1 MKDEYIRQ
9 LFPEVEEIESKELRN
24 KVVKIWVKAMEM
36 GGWNKID
43 DIPFTLIIATDKSLV
58 EHTRM
63 IVKMAMAV
71 ADERKDLD
79 RDAVIA
85 GALLH
90 DVGKLLE
97 YERKDGKVVKSGMGK
112 RIRHPVSGAA
122 LAMEEGLQDIAHII
136 AAHSKEGEFVERSK
150 EAILIHH
157 CDFIDF
163 EIEKAKVKK

>member
-1 MKDEYIRQ
+1 MERGGWD
-9 LFPEVEEIESKELRN
+9 EIES
-24 KVVKIWVKAMEM
+24 
-36 GGWNKID
+36 
-43 DIPFTLIIATDKSLV
+43 IPFTLLISTDKSLV
-58 EHTRM
+58 EHTR
-63 IVKMAMAV
+63 IITRMAMAV

-79 RDAVIA
+79 MDKVIA

-97 YERKDGKVVKSGMGK
+97 YERRDGRVVKSEMGK

-122 LAMEEGLQDIAHII
+122 LAMEEGLDSIAHII

-150 EAILIHH
+150 ETILIHH

-163 EIEKAKVKK
+163 EIEKAKVRD

>member
-1 MKDEYIRQ
+1 MSDEYIRKI
-9 LFPEVEEIESKELRN
+9 FPEVDEIKDEALRGKVIKIWRKAMERGGWDEIES
-24 KVVKIWVKAMEM
+24 
-36 GGWNKID
+36 
-43 DIPFTLIIATDKSLV
+43 IPFTLLISTDKSLV
-58 EHTRM
+58 EHTR
-63 IVKMAMAV
+63 IITRMAMAV

-79 RDAVIA
+79 MDKVIA

-97 YERKDGKVVKSGMGK
+97 YERRDGRVVKSEMGK

-122 LAMEEGLQDIAHII
+122 LAMEEGLDSIAHII

-150 EAILIHH
+150 ETILIHH

-163 EIEKAKVKK
+163 EIEKAKVRD

>member
-1 MKDEYIRQ
+1 MRDDYIREI
-9 LFPEVEEIESKELRN
+9 FPEIGEIEDERLRE
-24 KVVKIWVKAMEM
+24 KVVRIWAKAMEM
-36 GGWNKID
+36 GGWERID
-43 DIPFTLIIATDKSLV
+43 DIPFTLLITTDKSLV

-63 IVKMAMAV
+63 ITRMAV
-71 ADERKDLD
+71 AIARERKDLD
-79 RDAVIA
+79 MDVVIA

-97 YERKDGKVVKSGMGK
+97 YKREGDKVIKSEMGK

-122 LAMEEGLQDIAHII
+122 LAIEEGLESIAHII
-136 AAHSKEGEFVERSK
+136 AAHSKEGEFVERSR

-163 EIEKAKVKK
+163 EIEKAKVRE

>member
-1 MKDEYIRQ
+1 MSDEYIRKI
-9 LFPEVEEIESKELRN
+9 FPEVDEIKDEVLRSKVIKIWRKAMERGGWDEIES
-24 KVVKIWVKAMEM
+24 
-36 GGWNKID
+36 
-43 DIPFTLIIATDKSLV
+43 IPFTLLISTDKSLV
-58 EHTRM
+58 EHTR
-63 IVKMAMAV
+63 IITRMAMAV

-79 RDAVIA
+79 MDKVIA

-97 YERKDGKVVKSGMGK
+97 YGKKDGRVVKSEMGK

-122 LAMEEGLQDIAHII
+122 LAMEEGLDSIAHII

-163 EIEKAKVKK
+163 EIEKAKVRD